1 MSEHHHHHHKKD
13 GASKFKERSL
23 MSIHHRRIFVK
34 VLKAVLMTLAVIM
47 CIAVLLAYTIG

>member
-23 MSIHHRRIFVK
+23 MGIHRRRIFVK

>member
-1 MSEHHHHHHKKD
+1 
-13 GASKFKERSL
+13 